1 MLLPANSINALHI
14 RQKMIV
20 KLHVVYLI
28 LSRINFINKRFS
40 LGSINNQF
48 AKVFSITISVGHGV
62 SLSRS
67 GTPQSLTVITDRV
80 TIYC

>member
-48 AKVFSITISVGHGV
+48 AKDFFYNNDV